1 MAGNLT
7 TTVTRLKQEQ
17 KVSRR
22 VQALVLGR
30 EPAGCSKSGHYFP
43 SHESWE
49 RSCRVPWL
57 SRAGWLWARGVR
69 GACSLLNAVPSVSA
83 VKLSGL
89 GQCLPVPLWVVK
101 TCETKQAV
109 SEKALCYLM
118 QYAENSVG
126 IFISHLEN
134 SGSQIVTRN
143 FWSNDISKFF
153 ITSAAHSGEPGRGKL

>member
-1 MAGNLT
+1 MCWGGSQLGA
-7 TTVTRLKQEQ
+7 
-17 KVSRR
+17 RR
-22 VQALVLGR
+22 VDVISHPMGS
-30 EPAGCSKSGHYFP
+30 PCSS
-43 SHESWE
+43 SQSWE
-49 RSCRVPWL
+49 RSCRAPWL